1 MKKALFFLLLS
12 FILCF
17 CVLLFQLRQER
28 KLLERTL
35 RQMDTLR
42 EELIRTK
49 RENARILGELFL
61 QKNASL
67 PEEEWYRW
75 LEEALDRYENNAV
88 REVRTAF
95 PRCKE
100 YQIRRLCLFFAGLSY
115 PAIRALTKKP
125 NHAFG
130 SGFSPSG
137 PNPETSWPPCSTD
150 RHISSIERQDNSLK
164 KKRRTGEFQ
173 PARFRV

>member
-115 PAIRALTKKP
+115 PAIRALTKD
-125 NHAFG
+125 
-130 SGFSPSG
+130 SVV
-137 PNPETSWPPCSTD
+137 
-150 RHISSIERQDNSLK
+150 SLK
-164 KKRRTGEFQ
+164 EAKS
-173 PARFRV
+173 RFRKRFLALGTESGNVLASLLDGPSHILH